1 MVMSLVNGQDGS
13 IGAVWQGTELL
24 RYVYRPPE
32 PLLESPR
39 PYFHPVRTLGGD
51 LVSLYRPHEH
61 VWHKGIAWS
70 LCNVGP
76 ANFWGGPTYLRGR
89 GYQQLDN
96 NGRMRHESF
105 EAAELRDGVLLIDE
119 RLSWITGPGQTW
131 IEERRRIGVS
141 VLPGGV
147 AWRLSFATAMH
158 NVSGGLIPIGSP
170 ATEGRPDAGYSGLFW
185 RGPRSFSGG
194 TVLTS
199 EGPGGEELMGW
210 RGPWLGYTG
219 QHDGHGRVSTLLFCD
234 RAENFSFPSQWFVR
248 TGIYACACPAPFFGQ
263 EYPLAAGQTLAL
275 GYDVLVADGALDVAA
290 CGQLARQAAALDVW
304 SAA

>member
-1 MVMSLVNGQDGS
+1 
-13 IGAVWQGTELL
+13 
-24 RYVYRPPE
+24 
-32 PLLESPR
+32 
-39 PYFHPVRTLGGD
+39 
-51 LVSLYRPHEH
+51 
-61 VWHKGIAWS
+61 
-70 LCNVGP
+70 
-76 ANFWGGPTYLRGR
+76 
-89 GYQQLDN
+89 
-96 NGRMRHESF
+96 MRHESF

-170 ATEGRPDAGYSGLFW
+170 PPDGGAWGWAGGA
-185 RGPRSFSGG
+185 
-194 TVLTS
+194 
-199 EGPGGEELMGW
+199 PGGGGW
-210 RGPWLGYTG
+210 RAGRGRWLGSPG
-219 QHDGHGRVSTLLFCD
+219 HHDGHGRVSTLLFCD

-248 TGIYACACPAPFFGQ
+248 TGIYACAWPAPFFGQ

-275 GYDVLVADGALDVAA
+275 GYDVLVADGALDAA
-290 CGQLARQAAALDVW
+290 TCGQLARQAAALDVW